1 MFLGFSTAFGLLEH
15 TFIEN
20 NSAKQKIHV
29 PNRNAKAGL
38 EVPWFGC
45 WAFTV
50 CHTAFRKLI
59 HMSRDV
65 FNSCLFGTRDQVGV
79 VRGLAEIRA
88 GRPVLVAAN
97 RETLLALPVDGIDS
111 NRLAVFKNFC
121 APQPPKLILS
131 AQRARWLG
139 VQTSVPIALTVAAET
154 SVEQL
159 LELVVDSEVDHAPD
173 AEPAGV
179 AAVAAIQLVKL
190 AQSLPAM
197 LATRANRAGTAIF
210 DPPLVTIE
218 ASAVQHCR
226 KNVVRSLK
234 VVGEASIPL
243 GMRTQARFVAFCDV
257 LGENSVAI
265 IVGDPDLTKPVRVRL
280 HSACL
285 TGDVFGSRRC
295 DCGDQLK
302 LSLARLGETGGGII
316 LYLAQEGRGLGL
328 GNKLRTYQLQEA
340 GLDTVDANA
349 ALGFDDDERDYGVA
363 VRMLEMLGIQRV
375 VLLTNNP
382 MKVDGLAR
390 SGIEITGSLPV
401 QAPVNC
407 DNARYLSAKA
417 ARAGHQLS
425 I

>member
-1 MFLGFSTAFGLLEH
+1 MT
-15 TFIEN
+15 
-20 NSAKQKIHV
+20 
-29 PNRNAKAGL
+29 
-38 EVPWFGC
+38 
-45 WAFTV
+45 
-50 CHTAFRKLI
+50 
-59 HMSRDV
+59 RDV
-65 FNSCLFGTRDQVGV
+65 FDTSLFGARDHVGV

-88 GRPVLVAAN
+88 RRPVLITAN

-111 NRLAVFKNFC
+111 SRLTAFKNFC
-121 APQPPKLILS
+121 SPHRPKLILS
-131 AQRARWLG
+131 TRRARWLG
-139 VQTSVPIALTVAAET
+139 FQTSVPMALTVAAET

-159 LELVVDSEVDHAPD
+159 LELVVDPEVDHAPD

-179 AAVAAIQLVKL
+179 GAVAAIQLAKL
-190 AQSLPAM
+190 AQSLPAV
-197 LATRANRAGTAIF
+197 LATQANRAGTAIF
-210 DPPLVTIE
+210 DPPLVKIE

-226 KNVVRSLK
+226 KDIVRSLK
-234 VVGEASIPL
+234 MVGEARIPL
-243 GMRTQARFVAFCDV
+243 STGTQTRFVAFCDA

-265 IVGDPDLTKPVRVRL
+265 IVGDPDFTRPVRVRL
-280 HSACL
+280 HSACM

-340 GLDTVDANA
+340 GLDTVDANT

-363 VRMLEMLGIQRV
+363 ARMLEMLGIQRI

-382 MKVDGLAR
+382 TKVDGLAR
-390 SGIEITGSLPV
+390 SGIEITGRLPV
-401 QAPVNC
+401 EAPVNC
-407 DNARYLSAKA
+407 DTARYLSAKA

-425 I
+425 HLIGSVAQSRTTEGCAVEHHPEDWHRRARFA

>member
-1 MFLGFSTAFGLLEH
+1 MM
-15 TFIEN
+15 N
-20 NSAKQKIHV
+20 N
-29 PNRNAKAGL
+29 
-38 EVPWFGC
+38 
-45 WAFTV
+45 
-50 CHTAFRKLI
+50 
-59 HMSRDV
+59 V
-65 FNSCLFGTRDQVGV
+65 FDTSLFGTRDQVDL

-88 GRPVLVAAN
+88 RRPVLVTTDT
-97 RETLLALPVDGIDS
+97 ETVLALAVDGIDS
-111 NRLAVFKNFC
+111 SRLTAFKNFC
-121 APQPPKLILS
+121 SPHRPKLILS
-131 AQRARWLG
+131 ARRASWLG
-139 VQTSVPIALTVAAET
+139 FQTSVPMALTVAAGT

-179 AAVAAIQLVKL
+179 AAVAALQLAKL
-190 AQSLPAM
+190 AQSLPAV
-197 LATRANRAGTAIF
+197 LASRADRAVTAIF

-218 ASAVQHCR
+218 ASTVQECR
-226 KNVVRSLK
+226 RDTVHSLK
-234 VVGEASIPL
+234 VVGEARIPL
-243 GMRTQARFVAFCDV
+243 STGAQTRFVAFCDA

-302 LSLARLGETGGGII
+302 LAVARLGETGGGII

-363 VRMLEMLGIQRV
+363 ARMLEMLRIPRI

-382 MKVDGLAR
+382 TKLDGLAR
-390 SGIEITGSLPV
+390 SGIEITGRLPV
-401 QAPVNC
+401 EAPVNS
-407 DNARYLSAKA
+407 DNARYLAAKA
-417 ARAGHQLS
+417 ARAGHQLGHLIGS
-425 I
+425 LEGSPRN